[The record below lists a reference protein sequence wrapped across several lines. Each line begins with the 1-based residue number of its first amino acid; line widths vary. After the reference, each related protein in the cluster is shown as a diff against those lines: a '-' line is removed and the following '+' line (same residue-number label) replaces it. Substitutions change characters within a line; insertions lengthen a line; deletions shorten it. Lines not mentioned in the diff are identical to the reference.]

1 MTRTIFLA
9 LLLGL
14 LSVSARA
21 QDKAKDDAAVGSS
34 FSPALMR
41 DLPSSN
47 NVFQFFETVEGEI
60 ISDRFYGGGLNTGR
74 SARDGAFLNSWTQT
88 SFFVGDV
95 NVTMPNGGVPFLFPT
110 ITPWDRVDVASAFMP
125 ADANAPGLAVSL
137 EPARPAA
144 AWTRF
149 VEASGSGGGLVAR
162 SSTPVA
168 PPIEGL
174 QRATHGG
181 LFVSGPVSPRVGLMA
196 DVEWADAAQSDRAGV
211 SQAVGR
217 AASLFTHL
225 VFAPNAA
232 NEVRTFGWIQ
242 RTQSPFAA
250 ATAAGRPLGDQTT
263 FTHLQ
268 STWERHASQTRA
280 WRLFAAYSQADG
292 SRSGS
297 LPNAF
302 AIERMLVG
310 PVSLL
315 VDSGDRTDRQW
326 SAGARLTSTH
336 GRHAVRVGVD
346 GGRST
351 SRLAPGYIGR
361 IAEADDGKSARVWD
375 YTNNG
380 LDSERHATTVTA
392 FVSDRIGLGI
402 GRSVELGVGY
412 DGVSGMADGAAT
424 GISWQSVLPRVSLRW
439 KQGASSHF
447 TWIAGYRRS
456 ADRLTLDTLA
466 VGDPSAPTAAVSKWT
481 SQGVG
486 PLVMR
491 VGPGSGGNPAFSAI
505 DPSLT
510 RPLTDEIV
518 AGIEAQL
525 TPNIR
530 GRITGVAKE
539 VRNLFDLVDIGA
551 PLSSYTS
558 FTVVDG
564 RPEADGG
571 DVLLPV
577 YNRIPSTFG
586 ADRYLLT
593 NRTSQA
599 SATAAALVLN
609 SEANLKHLTLM
620 FNATTSITDGPA
632 ASRGFR
638 ADENNLGALGELS
651 VDPNAAPSARG
662 RLFYDRAFTL
672 KLSAVYRFPYG
683 VTIGAI
689 ARYQDGQPFS
699 RVTVVPDINQGTE
712 FVRAYPAGD
721 ARFMYTGTL
730 DVRVQKLLTVGSTS
744 IAMFA
749 DAYNLANMA
758 NEVEERVI
766 TGGPAFRD
774 ITAVQPPLAVH
785 VGLRVGF

>member
-1 MTRTIFLA
+1 
-9 LLLGL
+9 
-14 LSVSARA
+14 
-21 QDKAKDDAAVGSS
+21 
-34 FSPALMR
+34 MR

-47 NVFQFFETVEGEI
+47 NVFQFFESVEGEI

-110 ITPWDRVDVASAFMP
+110 VTPWDRVDVASAFMP

-137 EPARPAA
+137 QPARPGASWA
-144 AWTRF
+144 RF

-162 SSTPVA
+162 PSTTVA
-168 PPIEGL
+168 PPVEAL
-174 QRATHGG
+174 QRASHGG
-181 LFVSGPVSPRVGLMA
+181 LFVSGPLSPRVGLMA
-196 DVEWADAAQSDRAGV
+196 DVEWADDSQSDRAGV
-211 SQAVGR
+211 AQAVGR

-225 VFAPNAA
+225 VFTPNAA
-232 NEVRTFGWIQ
+232 NEVRAFGWVQ
-242 RTQSPFAA
+242 RTQSPFAP
-250 ATAAGRPLGDQTT
+250 ATAAGRPLADQTT
-263 FTHLQ
+263 FTHVQ
-268 STWERHASQTRA
+268 ATWERHASQTRT

-297 LPNAF
+297 FPNAF

-315 VDSGDRTDRQW
+315 VDSGNRTDRQW
-326 SAGARLTSTH
+326 TVGARESSTH
-336 GRHAVRVGVD
+336 GRHALRFGVD
-346 GGRST
+346 AGQT
-351 SRLAPGYIGR
+351 TTRLAPGYVGA
-361 IAEADDGKSARVWD
+361 IAEADDGKNARVWQ
-375 YTNNG
+375 YTNSG
-380 LDSERHATTVTA
+380 VDSQRHATTVTA
-392 FVSDRIGLGI
+392 FASDRIGLGV
-402 GRSVELGVGY
+402 GRSLEVGVGY
-412 DGVSGMADGAAT
+412 DGVNGMADGAAT
-424 GISWQSVLPRVSLRW
+424 GISWNSVLPRVSLRW
-439 KQGASSHF
+439 KQSASSHF
-447 TWIAGYRRS
+447 TWVAGYRRS

-466 VGDPSAPTAAVSKWT
+466 VGDPNAPTAGVSKWT

-486 PLVMR
+486 QLVMR
-491 VGPGSGGNPAFSAI
+491 VGPGTGGNPAFSAI
-505 DPSLT
+505 DPSLA

-518 AGIEAQL
+518 AGIDAQL

-539 VRNLFDLVDIGA
+539 VRNLFDLADIGA
-551 PLSSYTS
+551 PLSSYTT
-558 FTVVDG
+558 FNVVDG

-571 DVLLPV
+571 DALLPV

-638 ADENNLGALGELS
+638 TDENNLGSLGELS
-651 VDPNAAPSARG
+651 IDPNAAPSARG
-662 RLFYDRAFTL
+662 RLFYDRAFTI
-672 KLSAVYRFPYG
+672 KLSAVYRFPYD
-683 VTIGAI
+683 VTVGAI

-699 RVTVVPDINQGTE
+699 RVTVVQDINQGTV

-730 DVRVQKLLTVGSTS
+730 DVRVQKRLTVGSTS
-744 IAMFA
+744 LSMFA

-758 NEVEERVI
+758 NEVEERVV
-766 TGGPAFRD
+766 TGGTTFRD
-774 ITAVQPPLAVH
+774 ITTVQPPLAVH